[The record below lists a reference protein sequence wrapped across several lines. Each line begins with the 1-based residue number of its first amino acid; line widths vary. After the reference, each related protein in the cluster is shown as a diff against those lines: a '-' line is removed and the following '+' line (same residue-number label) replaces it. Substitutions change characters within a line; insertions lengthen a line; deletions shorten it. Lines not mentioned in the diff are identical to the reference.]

1 MRRSQRAPLRPA
13 ARILYLYSHYHTS
26 YTSLHTMADVKVTV
40 TAHDLHSSAYQGSQG
55 PTIAS
60 NKMAMSRALG
70 AAFLNHQVQ
79 QLEKTVHDVGPGG
92 TNWRDRRT
100 PNHDRQDG
108 RRHRGPPAKSPR
120 KREGESTE
128 VDGEDKERTKREN
141 GKLEKDADVIVVD
154 ASVLVH
160 AIHQVK
166 KWCRDGREE
175 IVIVPLEALNTL
187 DLLKKGMS
195 SLAQR
200 ARAASRILEAQVGS
214 NPRIRVQR
222 DDAFVVWD
230 EVFEGQAPPTASPE
244 WVRRT
249 ICCARWEV
257 DHAADEVDGNTTNA
271 GNAGPGKTSD
281 PAGRQPRVVLAVLS
295 QAPEAQSEAVYVPN
309 NHLSASPVPLPAPQ
323 TNRHEPRSSGAL
335 VALWA
340 AKANIQVLEISPPP
354 AGANGPGRNASPG
367 DGRRSPQTARRSNEE
382 ERAKRGGRRNSY
394 LRSNGEPGNARPCAG
409 TGLVERPPAVMA
421 MMEAVAQPS
430 RVVRVLARGEKL
442 DPDT

>member
-1 MRRSQRAPLRPA
+1 
-13 ARILYLYSHYHTS
+13 
-26 YTSLHTMADVKVTV
+26 MADVKVTII
-40 TAHDLHSSAYQGSQG
+40 TPGPRSSAYRGSQG
-55 PTIAS
+55 PTVAS

-79 QLEKTVHDVGPGG
+79 QLEKTVHDVGPGNN
-92 TNWRDRRT
+92 NWRDRRQVQ
-100 PNHDRQDG
+100 HDG
-108 RRHRGPPAKSPR
+108 RRHRGPPPKPVR
-120 KREGESTE
+120 KREGESME
-128 VDGEDKERTKREN
+128 ARGEDKERSKQES
-141 GKLEKDADVIVVD
+141 GKTEKDADVVVVD

-200 ARAASRILEAQVGS
+200 ARAASRILEAQVGTNS
-214 NPRIRVQR
+214 RIRVQR

-230 EVFEGQAPPTASPE
+230 QVFDGQAPPTASPE

-257 DHAADEVDGNTTNA
+257 NHAADEVDGDAANA
-271 GNAGPGKTSD
+271 GTAGPGKTSD
-281 PAGRQPRVVLAVLS
+281 APAKQPRVVLAVLS
-295 QAPEAQSEAVYVPN
+295 QAPEAQSEAVYVPT

-340 AKANIQVLEISPPP
+340 AKAGLQVLEVSPAQ
-354 AGANGPGRNASPG
+354 AGASTPGRNTSPG
-367 DGRRSPQTARRSNEE
+367 DGRRSPQTARRSNED

-394 LRSNGEPGNARPCAG
+394 LRSNGEPGNARPSIG
-409 TGLVERPPAVMA
+409 TSLVERPPAVMA
-421 MMEAVAQPS
+421 MMEAVAQSS

-442 DPDT
+442 EPDT

>member
-1 MRRSQRAPLRPA
+1 
-13 ARILYLYSHYHTS
+13 
-26 YTSLHTMADVKVTV
+26 MADVK
-40 TAHDLHSSAYQGSQG
+40 G

-79 QLEKTVHDVGPGG
+79 QLEKTATTRASAP
-92 TNWRDRRT
+92 
-100 PNHDRQDG
+100 
-108 RRHRGPPAKSPR
+108 RGAPAKPAR
-120 KREGESTE
+120 KR
-128 VDGEDKERTKREN
+128 DGETTEIDEEKGRQGG
-141 GKLEKDADVIVVD
+141 GKAEKDADIIVVD

-200 ARAASRILEAQVGS
+200 ARAASRVLEAQVGT
-214 NPRIRVQR
+214 NQRIRVQR
-222 DDAFVVWD
+222 DDAFVLWD
-230 EVFEGQAPPTASPE
+230 EVFENQAPPTGSPE

-257 DHAADEVDGNTTNA
+257 NHAADEVDA
-271 GNAGPGKTSD
+271 SLVNAGPGKVGGT
-281 PAGRQPRVVLAVLS
+281 QPRVLLAVLS
-295 QAPEAQSEAVYVPN
+295 QAPEAQSEAVFIPN

-340 AKANIQVLEISPPP
+340 AKAGLKVLEVPPTP
-354 AGANGPGRNASPG
+354 SAVNGTPRNTSPG
-367 DGRRSPQTARRSNEE
+367 GDGAALPPRPPRRPNED

-394 LRSNGEPGNARPCAG
+394 LRNGERGSSPVTVRPGAG

-442 DPDT
+442 EPDT

>member
-1 MRRSQRAPLRPA
+1 
-13 ARILYLYSHYHTS
+13 
-26 YTSLHTMADVKVTV
+26 MADVKVTV
-40 TAHDLHSSAYQGSQG
+40 TAHDPHSLAYPGSQG

-92 TNWRDRRT
+92 TNWRDRRV
-100 PNHDRQDG
+100 PNHFDRQDG
-108 RRHRGPPAKSPR
+108 RRHRGPPVKSVR

-128 VDGEDKERTKREN
+128 VEVDDRERIKRET
-141 GKLEKDADVIVVD
+141 GKPEKDADIIVVD

-200 ARAASRILEAQVGS
+200 ASAASRILEAQVGA

-222 DDAFVVWD
+222 DDAFVAWD
-230 EVFEGQAPPTASPE
+230 EVFKGQAPPTASPE

-249 ICCARWEV
+249 ICCTRWEL
-257 DHAADEVDGNTTNA
+257 DHAADEVDKNATKTRNTD
-271 GNAGPGKTSD
+271 PGETSD
-281 PAGRQPRVVLAVLS
+281 ATNKQPRVVLAVLS

-335 VALWA
+335 VAMWA
-340 AKANIQVLEISPPP
+340 AKAGLQVLEVSPPP
-354 AGANGPGRNASPG
+354 AGGNSSGRNTSPG
-367 DGRRSPQTARRSNEE
+367 DGRRSPQATRRSNEE
-382 ERAKRGGRRNSY
+382 DRSKRGGRRNSY
-394 LRSNGEPGNARPCAG
+394 LRSNGEPGSTRPSAG

-442 DPDT
+442 EPDT

>member
-1 MRRSQRAPLRPA
+1 
-13 ARILYLYSHYHTS
+13 
-26 YTSLHTMADVKVTV
+26 MANVKVTV
-40 TAHDLHSSAYQGSQG
+40 LTPGLHSPAYRGSQG
-55 PTIAS
+55 PTVAS

-79 QLEKTVHDVGPGG
+79 QLEKTVHDVGPGAN
-92 TNWRDRRT
+92 NWRDRRT
-100 PNHDRQDG
+100 HNQHDG
-108 RRHRGPPAKSPR
+108 RRHRGPPAAPVR
-120 KREGESTE
+120 KRDGESAE
-128 VDGEDKERTKREN
+128 VRGEDKERSRREN
-141 GKLEKDADVIVVD
+141 GKPEKDADIVIVD

-200 ARAASRILEAQVGS
+200 ARAASRILEAQVGTNS
-214 NPRIRVQR
+214 RIRVQR

-230 EVFEGQAPPTASPE
+230 EVFDGQAPPTASPE

-257 DHAADEVDGNTTNA
+257 NHAANEVDGNAAASA

-281 PAGRQPRVVLAVLS
+281 ATSKQPRVVLAVLS
-295 QAPEAQSEAVYVPN
+295 QALEAQSEAVFVPT

-335 VALWA
+335 VAMWA
-340 AKANIQVLEISPPP
+340 AKAGLQVLEVAP
-354 AGANGPGRNASPG
+354 APSGANSPGRNTSPG

-394 LRSNGEPGNARPCAG
+394 LRSNGDPGSARPGAG

-442 DPDT
+442 EPDT

>member
-1 MRRSQRAPLRPA
+1 
-13 ARILYLYSHYHTS
+13 
-26 YTSLHTMADVKVTV
+26 MADVK
-40 TAHDLHSSAYQGSQG
+40 G

-79 QLEKTVHDVGPGG
+79 QLEKTVGSGG
-92 TNWRDRRT
+92 ENWRDRRT
-100 PNHDRQDG
+100 PNPQGHNEGKRP
-108 RRHRGPPAKSPR
+108 RGAPAKPAR
-120 KREGESTE
+120 KR
-128 VDGEDKERTKREN
+128 DGETTEIDEEKGRQGG
-141 GKLEKDADVIVVD
+141 GKAEKDADIIVVD

-166 KWCRDGREE
+166 KWCREGREE

-200 ARAASRILEAQVGS
+200 ARAASRVLEAQVGT
-214 NPRIRVQR
+214 NQRIRVQR
-222 DDAFVVWD
+222 DDAFVLWD
-230 EVFEGQAPPTASPE
+230 EVFENQAPPTGSPE

-257 DHAADEVDGNTTNA
+257 NHATDEVDA
-271 GNAGPGKTSD
+271 SPVNAGPGKV
-281 PAGRQPRVVLAVLS
+281 GGMQPRVLLAVLS
-295 QAPEAQSEAVYVPN
+295 QAPEAQSEAVFIPN

-340 AKANIQVLEISPPP
+340 AKAGLKVLEVPPTPSAVNGTPRNTSP
-354 AGANGPGRNASPG
+354 GG
-367 DGRRSPQTARRSNEE
+367 DGRRSPQATRRPNED

-394 LRSNGEPGNARPCAG
+394 LRNGERGSSPVTVRPGAG

-442 DPDT
+442 EPDT